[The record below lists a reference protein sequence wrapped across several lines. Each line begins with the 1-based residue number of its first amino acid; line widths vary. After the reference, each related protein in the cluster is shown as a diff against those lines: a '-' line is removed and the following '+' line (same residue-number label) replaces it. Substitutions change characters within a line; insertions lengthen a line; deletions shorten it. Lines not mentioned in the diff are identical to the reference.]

1 MNLSGFVA
9 RYLTHS
15 AEELDSANIKDKT
28 SKLAYLDKIVLLVGI
43 CSGRPI
49 AVRPAKV
56 VAGLEPEGTN
66 TFLAVRIKAG

>member
-1 MNLSGFVA
+1 M
-9 RYLTHS
+9 HS
-15 AEELDSANIKDKT
+15 AEELDSGNIKDKT

-49 AVRPAKV
+49 EVRPAKV

-66 TFLAVRIKAG
+66 ALLTVRKQGGGLDAT